1 MKTLQR
7 WLEARW
13 YARHPP
19 RLLEPLAAVFAA
31 VAALRRGAYRLGL
44 LPAAHPGVPVIV
56 IGNIS
61 AGGTGKTPLVL
72 WLVQQLQ
79 AEGLRA
85 GIVSRGHGARPAP
98 RQPRLVRPGDAAA
111 DVGDEAL
118 MLARQAEC
126 PVCIGTRRL
135 AAARMLVDLGCQVI
149 VADDGLQHLALRRD
163 MEIAVID
170 GQRLFGNG
178 ALLPAGPLRERPRRL
193 ATVDAVVVNGA
204 IAGDAAAL
212 PAGETLHHMVL
223 QPLQFL
229 RLDDAERAALAP
241 WRGRAVHAVAGIGN
255 PARFFA
261 TLRGL
266 GLLPVEHAF
275 PDHHAFRPAD
285 LAFDDDLPIVM
296 TEKDAVKC
304 SAFGTDRMWC
314 LRVTIQFQR
323 DDAARLL
330 QRVRA
335 RIAGT

>member
-1 MKTLQR
+1 
-7 WLEARW
+7 
-13 YARHPP
+13 
-19 RLLEPLAAVFAA
+19 
-31 VAALRRGAYRLGL
+31 
-44 LPAAHPGVPVIV
+44 
-56 IGNIS
+56 
-61 AGGTGKTPLVL
+61 
-72 WLVQQLQ
+72 
-79 AEGLRA
+79 
-85 GIVSRGHGARPAP
+85 
-98 RQPRLVRPGDAAA
+98 
-111 DVGDEAL
+111 VGDEAL

-126 PVCIGTRRL
+126 PVCVCTRRV

-193 ATVDAVVVNGA
+193 AAMDAVVVNGA
-204 IAGDAAAL
+204 VSAAAAAI
-212 PAGETLHHMVL
+212 PAGERLHEMIL

-229 RLDDAERAALAP
+229 RLGDGERVALAR
-241 WRGRAVHAVAGIGN
+241 WHGRAVHAIAGIGN

-261 TLRGL
+261 TLRAL
-266 GLLPVEHAF
+266 GLQPVEHVF
-275 PDHHAFRPAD
+275 PDHHPFTPAD

-304 SAFGTDRMWC
+304 AAFGTDRMWC

-330 QRVRA
+330 RRVRA
-335 RIAGT
+335 RIAGK